1 MIISHQNRKDR
12 LNYICPFYGYKHPCL
27 HELKKGTCKA
37 LHIEII
43 RDIFEIQ
50 REFYN
55 RTKGSI
61 QEGEI
66 ERLIVDK
73 EPNGMTRERLQ
84 LYKGLL
90 RNYPAKPNTEDINK
104 AKRLQEE
111 KEFQEI
117 AMKMRSGEYTDGEED
132 DMF

>member
-1 MIISHQNRKDR
+1 
-12 LNYICPFYGYKHPCL
+12 
-27 HELKKGTCKA
+27 
-37 LHIEII
+37 
-43 RDIFEIQ
+43 
-50 REFYN
+50 
-55 RTKGSI
+55 
-61 QEGEI
+61 
-66 ERLIVDK
+66 
-73 EPNGMTRERLQ
+73 MTRERLQ